1 MPVVSVIAIISPK
14 GGVFVF
20 DNEPWH
26 PDQLEDYK
34 RLTTDAERLR
44 FFECNGVDPDHMA
57 EWRRLRFP
65 QPPKPEPEP
74 PASAEKP
81 KQEPVWYK
89 SPGFWVGVVGA
100 AAGVIALFR

>member
-1 MPVVSVIAIISPK
+1 M
-14 GGVFVF
+14 F

-65 QPPKPEPEP
+65 QPPKPEP
-74 PASAEKP
+74 
-81 KQEPVWYK
+81 
-89 SPGFWVGVVGA
+89 
-100 AAGVIALFR
+100 